1 MDVREI
7 DPLYWSDASFRKHV
21 LAKLNDLEQ
30 QIKKIPQ
37 AVKPTGGEE
46 SLRNLAARE
55 AQPILVPTNIN
66 CPHSHGLCNC

>member
-37 AVKPTGGEE
+37 AIKPTGGVVDSNE

-55 AQPILVPTNIN
+55 NI
-66 CPHSHGLCNC
+66 